1 MLRRLLW
8 GSLKA
13 RRARV
18 ALGLMAV
25 ALGAGMATALATLA
39 LRVGDDVALALRAA
53 GPNFLIEPRGDVWT
67 PDLGGAEVSAGRAT
81 AGLPEA
87 AVAELKQC
95 FWKHNVLQ
103 AAPELGLRA
112 TLEGRPVTL
121 IGTWFEREVPTD
133 EGAWRTGLSG
143 LHPTWTVQ
151 GRWPRENAEEIAL
164 GAGLARRLG
173 VRPGAAVALAAGP
186 ERRTVLVAGVVS
198 AGGPEDESAWTRLDL
213 AQRLAGRAGRVDRI
227 WMSALLRPSTHAPP
241 PDPKRDPKSYER
253 YMCTAYPEVVAAD
266 VASLIPGSD
275 VLPATERIAG
285 EAHIVTR
292 LTLLMILLTGAAIT
306 ASTLGLLSTT
316 TATVVERST
325 ELALLRAIG
334 ASPGQLGTLLLGE
347 TALVSLAGG
356 LLGWGLGSVVA
367 IAIRGGTLG
376 GPGAF
381 QPVLLPVALAIAA
394 LVGFLGT
401 LAPLRIAMRLDP
413 AKVLRG

>member
-1 MLRRLLW
+1 VLRRLLW

-103 AAPELGLRA
+103 AAPELGLGA
-112 TLEGRPVTL
+112 TLAGRPVTL

-133 EGAWRTGLSG
+133 EGAWRTGLAG
-143 LHPTWTVQ
+143 LHPTWRVQ
-151 GRWPRENAEEIAL
+151 GRWPREGAEEIAL

-173 VRPGAAVALAAGP
+173 ARPGAQVALAAGP

-198 AGGPEDESAWTRLDL
+198 AGGPEDESAWAPLDL
-213 AQRLAGRAGRVDRI
+213 AQRLTGRTGRVDRI
-227 WMSALLRPSTHAPP
+227 WMSALLRPSTHVPP
-241 PDPKRDPKSYER
+241 PDAKRDPKAYER

-292 LTLLMILLTGAAIT
+292 LTLLMILLTGAALT

-316 TATVVERST
+316 TATVVERSP

-334 ASPGQLGTLLLGE
+334 ASPGQLGALLLGE

-356 LLGWGLGSVVA
+356 LFGWGLGSVVA
-367 IAIRGGTLG
+367 IAIRGGSLG

-401 LAPLRIAMRLDP
+401 LAPLRVAMRLDP